1 MRMRILISVQNIQAR
16 TAKIFVS
23 WMKYIMSERP
33 PVDSLSFLFV
43 HVLFA
48 R

>member
-1 MRMRILISVQNIQAR
+1 MRILISVQNIQAR
-16 TAKIFVS
+16 SAKIFVGRR
-23 WMKYIMSERP
+23 MTRLMDEQRRVP
-33 PVDSLSFLFV
+33 SLFFPFA

>member
-1 MRMRILISVQNIQAR
+1 MRILISVQNIQAR
-16 TAKIFVS
+16 TAKIFVLS
-23 WMKYIMSERP
+23 MKYIMSEGRP
-33 PVDSLSFLFV
+33 VHSLSFLFV